1 MGSSLQRWAMSRLTQ
16 REQGRPAS
24 HDMCERRQ
32 NRHASAT
39 LERRGFLA
47 GLVVVGAGEGRE
59 AVGAAAEAAEAEAE
73 AEASTPAAAVN

>member
-1 MGSSLQRWAMSRLTQ
+1 MSRLTQ

-24 HDMCERRQ
+24 HDMWERRQ

-47 GLVVVGAGEGRE
+47 GLVLLGPGEGRE
-59 AVGAAAEAAEAEAE
+59 VEVEAEAAE
-73 AEASTPAAAVN
+73 AEASTPAAAMD